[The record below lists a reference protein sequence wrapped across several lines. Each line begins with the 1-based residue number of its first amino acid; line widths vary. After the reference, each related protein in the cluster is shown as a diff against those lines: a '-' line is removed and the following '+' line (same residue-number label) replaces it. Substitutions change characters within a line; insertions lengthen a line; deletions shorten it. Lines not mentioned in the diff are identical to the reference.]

1 MPLLAEKDRE
11 VVRKRLE
18 ELPNP
23 VKLINFTQ
31 ELECES
37 CKDTRSMLEEV
48 AALSER
54 IELQVFN
61 FQTDK
66 EERDRYGID
75 KIPATVIMGEVDY
88 GIRYYGIPAGY
99 EFVSLL
105 ETLIM
110 VSKRDSGLEPATRER
125 LAQVQEPLR
134 LEVFVTPT

>member
-11 VVRKRLE
+11 VVRKRLQ